1 MKVGDAA
8 KAYETLKTAVETL
21 AEINPVEVSLVP
33 FLKLNE
39 RYVLSERHTG
49 RSMLLKS
56 VPDAHDRAQAYGR
69 LATFLND
76 SRKPLFIQGRDRMTG
91 AFESGGFL
99 HELTMGQQG
108 SFIVAPCFDKH
119 ELLGMVEI
127 HAPEA
132 LDLGPEIL
140 GRLEPVFGYFELA
153 FRDGIDQFKDAIGTL
168 VKEQFTSLQKVV
180 EWKFNEVA
188 WEYLRLRESGMSHEL
203 GTVHFDQVYPLFG
216 AVDIRNSSVE
226 RNACTR
232 RDLSEQLLMIAEA
245 VKAMSDQPALAL
257 QDYLENIRFKNGA
270 FLEKLKGDIGSED
283 EIRLNEYLEQEIKSL
298 FRHLSRAGGP
308 VQEHAVRY
316 LQSVDPVHGHLYD
329 HRRRYDQSIGLLN
342 SAIEHHLLK
351 EQDKIQ
357 QVFPHFFEKFRTDG
371 IEYNIYIGET
381 IAPRRNFDYL
391 HLKNLR
397 LWQLS
402 TMVEITR
409 MTESMKDAL
418 PLPLQTTQ
426 LILLYNN
433 PIAIGFRRD
442 EKRFDVDGGANIRY
456 EIIKK
461 RLDKAVV
468 RDTGERLTQPGKVAI
483 AFTQG
488 RDMTEYEEYIHFLRN
503 KGTIEEDVEKFELA
517 DMQGISGLKALR
529 VKVKVTVK

>member
-1 MKVGDAA
+1 
-8 KAYETLKTAVETL
+8 
-21 AEINPVEVSLVP
+21 
-33 FLKLNE
+33 
-39 RYVLSERHTG
+39 
-49 RSMLLKS
+49 
-56 VPDAHDRAQAYGR
+56 
-69 LATFLND
+69 
-76 SRKPLFIQGRDRMTG
+76 
-91 AFESGGFL
+91 
-99 HELTMGQQG
+99 
-108 SFIVAPCFDKH
+108 
-119 ELLGMVEI
+119 MVEI

-132 LDLGPEIL
+132 VELGPEIL

-153 FRDGIDQFKDAIGTL
+153 FRNSIEQFRDSIGTL

-188 WEYLRLRESGMSHEL
+188 WEYLRQGESGNACEL
-203 GTVHFDQVYPLFG
+203 GAVHFDQVYPLFG

-232 RDLSEQLLMIAEA
+232 RDLTEQLLMIGEA
-245 VKAMSDQPALAL
+245 VKSMSEQPALAL
-257 QDYLENIRFKNGA
+257 QDYLENIRFKNET
-270 FLEKLKGDIGSED
+270 FLERLKGEIGSEE

-298 FRHLSRAGGP
+298 FRHLSRSGGP
-308 VQEHAVRY
+308 AQEHALRY

-329 HRRRYDQSIGLLN
+329 QRRRYDQSISLIN
-342 SAIEHHLLK
+342 SSIEHYLLK
-351 EQDKIQ
+351 EQEKIQ

-371 IEYNIYIGET
+371 IEYNIYIGDT

-402 TMVEITR
+402 AMVEITR
-409 MTESMKDAL
+409 MTEAMKDAL

-442 EKRFDVDGGANIRY
+442 EKRFDVEGGAHVRY

-468 RDTGERLTQPGKVAI
+468 RGTGERLTQPGKVAI

-488 RDMTEYEEYIHFLRN
+488 RDMTEYEEYIHYLRN
-503 KGTIEEDVEKFELA
+503 KGHIEDEVEKFELA
-517 DMQGISGLKALR
+517 DMQGISGMKALR
-529 VKVKVTVK
+529 VTVRPK